1 MVPPNN
7 HIKHWEEPTWQ
18 LAWWIFQRR
27 QVGRKERKYIKR
39 WGNHFN
45 NSQTAQSP
53 EKVHGEQALQVNV
66 DTVKRS
72 CRNSCGLFRPHLALP
87 VPSSLFPA
95 PHSLMTDTPEPFT
108 AGVPQPPVLWIVS
121 ELGENIT
128 QFSIFKFWNVTRL
141 KALSWI
147 VWMKLTELKNNNY
160 VTSFTLGMEKVFH
173 IFLIVLTHFWD
184 SYYTCFTGREDGS
197 VRVLLF
203 SIY

>member
-7 HIKHWEEPTWQ
+7 HIRHWEEPTWQ

-27 QVGRKERKYIKR
+27 QVGAKEERKYIKR

-66 DTVKRS
+66 DAVKLLLKEQLRAFQTPSLPSCPLITVPRAAQ
-72 CRNSCGLFRPHLALP
+72 PHDWHTRT
-87 VPSSLFPA
+87 F
-95 PHSLMTDTPEPFT
+95 HYRC
-108 AGVPQPPVLWIVS
+108 VLWIVS
-121 ELGENIT
+121 DLGENIT
-128 QFSIFKFWNVTRL
+128 QFSIFKFCNVTRL

-147 VWMKLTELKNNNY
+147 VWMKLTELKNNKLCY
-160 VTSFTLGMEKVFH
+160 IFH
-173 IFLIVLTHFWD
+173 LRHGKGVSHFPDCSDLWD